1 MSNVALF
8 NPGQVPAF
16 ARKGELSEMAKALAG
31 GGGGGGLRVSIK
43 GGVFRLINNG
53 KEVTAID
60 DRHLDV
66 VLVKAAPKV
75 ARVFYAKAYDSES
88 VSGPDCWSPDGDK
101 PSADSANKQ
110 ASRCAECPKNIA
122 GSGQGQSRACRYQQR
137 VAVVLENDMGGSVMQ
152 LALPATS
159 IFGKAE
165 GDNRPLQEYARWL
178 VAQNINPETVVTRMR
193 FDTKSESPKLFF
205 KAQRWLSDDEYAT
218 IEEQAASEDALKAVT
233 MTVAKMDNAVSKP
246 AELAGKPPAKAKPA
260 PAPVVEEDEDEAPPP
275 PPPKAKPAAK
285 AKPAPAPVVEDEPEE
300 PVVRQE
306 APKKPAAPAKGA
318 LADMV
323 SDWDDE

>member
-31 GGGGGGLRVSIK
+31 GSGGGGMRISIK

-101 PSADSANKQ
+101 PSPDSANKQ
-110 ASRCAECPKNIA
+110 ASRCSECPKNIA

-137 VAVVLENDMGGSVMQ
+137 LAVVLENDMGGNVMQ

-159 IFGKAE
+159 IFGKAD

-178 VAQNINPETVVTRMR
+178 VAQNINPETVVTRLR

-205 KAQRWLSDDEYAT
+205 KAQRWLTDGEYAT
-218 IEEQAASEDALKAVT
+218 VEEQAASDDAIKAVT
-233 MTVAKMDNAVSKP
+233 MTVAKMDNAVSAP
-246 AELAGKPPAKAKPA
+246 AALEGKPPAKAKPA
-260 PAPVVEEDEDEAPPP
+260 PAPVVEEEEEAPAPKAKAA
-275 PPPKAKPAAK
+275 PKAKPA
-285 AKPAPAPVVEDEPEE
+285 PVVEEEPEE
-300 PVVRQE
+300 PVVRKE
-306 APKKPAAPAKGA
+306 EPKKPAAPSKGA

>member
-31 GGGGGGLRVSIK
+31 GSGGGGMRISIK

-101 PSADSANKQ
+101 PSPDSANKQ
-110 ASRCAECPKNIA
+110 ASRCSECPKNIA

-137 VAVVLENDMGGSVMQ
+137 LAVVLENDMGGNVMQ

-159 IFGKAE
+159 IFGKAD

-178 VAQNINPETVVTRMR
+178 VAQNINPETVVTRLR

-205 KAQRWLSDDEYAT
+205 KAQRWLTDGEYAT
-218 IEEQAASEDALKAVT
+218 VEEQAASDDAIKAVT
-233 MTVAKMDNAVSKP
+233 MTVAKMDNAVP
-246 AELAGKPPAKAKPA
+246 APAALEGKPPAKAKPA
-260 PAPVVEEDEDEAPPP
+260 PAPVVEEEEEAPAPKAKAA
-275 PPPKAKPAAK
+275 PKAKPA
-285 AKPAPAPVVEDEPEE
+285 PVVEEEPEE
-300 PVVRQE
+300 PVVRKE
-306 APKKPAAPAKGA
+306 EPKKPAAPSKGA